1 MYWNSQISFSDE
13 FKKIVDAFFAVTNS
27 GPGKITVQV
36 HSKNITLPLNTA
48 TLTAYSIPDAPENNP
63 YSYEWTLIDDE
74 SKGEGQEDGR
84 SGVMESKSEQ
94 QLKLSKLEEGTYKIK
109 VTVIGSQSDKI
120 VSKGD
125 AIGIVTVFPGKW
137 YILIFE

>member
-1 MYWNSQISFSDE
+1 MRWIWKECWCY
-13 FKKIVDAFFAVTNS
+13 FAATNS

-74 SKGEGQEDGR
+74 NKEDGQDGR

-94 QLKLSKLEEGTYKIK
+94 QLKLSKLEEGTYKFK

>member
-1 MYWNSQISFSDE
+1 M
-13 FKKIVDAFFAVTNS
+13 FAGTTL

-48 TLTAYSIPDAPENNP
+48 TLTAYSIPEAPEDTI

-74 SKGEGQEDGR
+74 NKGDGQDSGR

-94 QLKLSKLEEGTYKIK
+94 QLKLSKLEEGTYKFK
-109 VTVIGSQSDKI
+109 VTVVGSQSEKV
-120 VSKGD
+120 VSKGE
-125 AIGIVTVFPGKW
+125 AIGTVTVFPGK
-137 YILIFE
+137 